1 MKSATFDFL
10 FPTFILLVDSAP
22 WSPIT
27 VGFGG
32 VPIKIH
38 KPIVEQS
45 THAVSA
51 SIGNQGLDASSTI
64 LRLELSSEAPPDGH
78 QLYPLALLCLSWIRV
93 LTRQYWIGFSG
104 SGTASVRGSSLT
116 TDLATGEATPTNF
129 GAFSSPI
136 IPEVLSEELW
146 RHTAQAVAAGQIP
159 RTSDLILCNGMLA
172 LRDGNLRESIALL
185 GIACESELGECLQ
198 GLLSG
203 RNDEVA
209 SLLFE
214 GSRQGFNWKLNKL
227 LPALSGRDFSKDEP
241 HWHSELTRLYEA
253 RGTAAHSGLPPEV
266 KSRVPRFLH
275 AANSFL
281 IWTHNVR
288 SSKGESLGPCPLA
301 LRATLG

>member
-10 FPTFILLVDSAP
+10 FPTFVLLADSTP

-32 VPIKIH
+32 TPVEIH
-38 KPIVEQS
+38 KPIVGQS

-51 SIGNQGLDASSTI
+51 SIGNQGLDAFSTI
-64 LRLELSSEAPPDGH
+64 VRLELFSAAPPEGH

-93 LTRQYWIGFSG
+93 LTRQYWVGFSG
-104 SGTASVRGSSLT
+104 SGTTSVRGSSLVT
-116 TDLATGEATPTNF
+116 NFATGEATPTNF
-129 GAFSSPI
+129 GAFGSPI
-136 IPEVLSEELW
+136 IPEVLSEDLW
-146 RHTAQAVAAGQIP
+146 RQAAQAMAAGQVP
-159 RTSDLILCNGMLA
+159 RTSDLLLCNGMLA

-198 GLLSG
+198 NLLSV

-214 GSRQGFNWKLNKL
+214 NSRQGFNWKLNKL

-241 HWHSELTRLYEA
+241 HWHSELIRLYEA
-253 RGTAAHSGLPPEV
+253 RGTAAHSELQPEV
-266 KSRVPRFLH
+266 KPKVPGFLH
-275 AANSFL
+275 AASSFL

-288 SSKGESLGPCPLA
+288 SSKGESLGPRPLA
-301 LRATLG
+301 LQATLG